1 MKTTTCVASW
11 AEIPPQTCTLAGCLG
26 RFPILSKKMSDLMG
40 ISLSVSVLF
49 FVFFLTSFVCVL
61 TFVNER
67 YFDLVK
73 FKFALT
79 LLFILSSSLRILRLT
94 LAAKFLLD
102 VKAVRIAINSSEL
115 RNCLGGRLGW
125 SLELSGVKGRVEDS
139 PEPGWDAG

>member
-1 MKTTTCVASW
+1 
-11 AEIPPQTCTLAGCLG
+11 
-26 RFPILSKKMSDLMG
+26 MSDLMG

-79 LLFILSSSLRILRLT
+79 LLFILSSSLRILRSRVQRSGYIFFPFFFLN
-94 LAAKFLLD
+94 LAHLLNKKNIFLS
-102 VKAVRIAINSSEL
+102 VVPQKMPKIWPSEVRHYCGIAL
-115 RNCLGGRLGW
+115 L
-125 SLELSGVKGRVEDS
+125 
-139 PEPGWDAG
+139 PGQYNTGMHRRIKIEQ